1 MLVVV
6 VVTRGVFSRKG
17 IKTAT
22 GRTNPNQEASL
33 GLLGRGILLLLLLLH
48 GSHLS
53 VAISDTGI
61 ACLRRLLLQLRRF
74 DVAISNLVV
83 LFGGAHS

>member
-33 GLLGRGILLLLLLLH
+33 GLLGRGILLLLLH